1 MKLIKTALLAGALVL
16 AGGNTK
22 ADWNTT
28 VAAENQGHNI
38 GNPKAE
44 TTLTEYISYT
54 CPHCATFAQRGDRAL
69 KIGYVHTGKMNLQIR
84 HLIRD
89 PVDLT
94 ATMLTHCGDTRRFTM
109 NHNAFMYSQA
119 KWLPIMQSAT
129 QAQIARWTN
138 SDRKAARRAIARDFG
153 FYDIMGA
160 RGYGVTDV
168 DKCLNDDAKAQALVE
183 TSAADARRLGLRGT
197 PSFVLDGELLGGVHS
212 WEALEPVLNGQPA
225 PEASSHEGHSH

>member
-38 GNPKAE
+38 GNPEAE

-54 CPHCATFAQRGDRAL
+54 CPHCAHFAQRGDRAL

-94 ATMLTHCGDTRRFTM
+94 AAMLTHCGDTRRFTM

-138 SDRKAARRAIARDFG
+138 ADRKAARRAIARDFG
-153 FYDIMGA
+153 FYDIMSA

-168 DKCLNDDAKAQALVE
+168 DKCLNDDAKAQSLVE

-197 PSFVLDGELLGGVHS
+197 PSFVLDGELLNGVHS
-212 WEALEPVLNGQPA
+212 WETLEPVLNGQPV
-225 PEASSHEGHSH
+225 PEPSHEGHNH